1 MTFYATSSRG
11 EPLPMNL
18 LSRNL
23 PPHDRSTHAWPEA
36 DRCGSA
42 SSVDAWPFHPPF
54 PGLRLAAA
62 EAPPGME
69 PEALAD
75 PFVTLGD
82 RGGFSRVL
90 LAEVRGARDAPL
102 LVATVKLQTDEYPFL
117 PEGVGVGLTSED
129 VESAWQRE
137 VELLDRC
144 GGAGSGIPSP
154 VEVLERAPGA
164 PALLPPSLYCKRRR
178 AFFAAPCPACG
189 GPLSDV
195 RDDRLLESLG
205 LRVAIARSPASSA
218 ARRARRRAAPGCG
231 RSSRRPMVARPSRTR
246 RISSVNSGRSRA
258 SPAASCRARAA
269 SMCPAAIPRTL
280 PERRSGC

>member
-1 MTFYATSSRG
+1 SVSRSLPPLPVTGSARPCALALDIGIGLVHGFFLHGMTFYATSSRG

-42 SSVDAWPFHPPF
+42 SSVDAWPSPPPF

-90 LAEVRGARDAPL
+90 LAEVRGAQDMPL
-102 LVATVKLQTDEYPFL
+102 LPVAVKLQSDEYPF
-117 PEGVGVGLTSED
+117 
-129 VESAWQRE
+129 
-137 VELLDRC
+137 
-144 GGAGSGIPSP
+144 
-154 VEVLERAPGA
+154 
-164 PALLPPSLYCKRRR
+164 
-178 AFFAAPCPACG
+178 
-189 GPLSDV
+189 
-195 RDDRLLESLG
+195 
-205 LRVAIARSPASSA
+205 
-218 ARRARRRAAPGCG
+218 
-231 RSSRRPMVARPSRTR
+231 
-246 RISSVNSGRSRA
+246 
-258 SPAASCRARAA
+258 
-269 SMCPAAIPRTL
+269 
-280 PERRSGC
+280 